1 MGEIR
6 CVDGSILSVV
16 PVACRDRLGEPYEI
30 TLELARDRVPFAAVG
45 ERCGSRLSHL
55 AAQVSA
61 AREDPG
67 QAAVW
72 ADPDDRF
79 PEPQRWHERE
89 PTQGHGPPC
98 GASLESY
105 LPGDREYL
113 SLRARDRTD
122 LPGAGELRCCLR
134 ASAEWLGDDGSP
146 APADAQPADAGQ
158 ACAVPAGATTAYPG
172 QAGPWQAGPGPAGPG
187 APRPG
192 HWRLTRRAVIEAWG
206 NGGIGVRAILTS
218 AELVTFLDTVLREP
232 GVALAGLGP
241 ASAITA
247 GKQLGAGRRP
257 ARRQRGRV
265 PDGFARSCLPDLRAP
280 ARSVPVASGDPQ
292 ARGSDVRR

>member
-1 MGEIR
+1 MGDLL

-79 PEPQRWHERE
+79 PEPRSWHE
-89 PTQGHGPPC
+89 QGQGQRHGLLC

-113 SLRARDRTD
+113 SLRARERTD

-134 ASAEWLGDDGSP
+134 ASAEWLSDDGSP
-146 APADAQPADAGQ
+146 APADAQPTDAQPADAQLADAGQ
-158 ACAVPAGATTAYPG
+158 ACAAPAGATTAYPG
-172 QAGPWQAGPGPAGPG
+172 QAGPWQAGPEPAGPG

-192 HWRLTRRAVIEAWG
+192 RWRLTRRAVI
-206 NGGIGVRAILTS
+206 
-218 AELVTFLDTVLREP
+218 
-232 GVALAGLGP
+232 
-241 ASAITA
+241 
-247 GKQLGAGRRP
+247 
-257 ARRQRGRV
+257 
-265 PDGFARSCLPDLRAP
+265 
-280 ARSVPVASGDPQ
+280 
-292 ARGSDVRR
+292 

>member
-1 MGEIR
+1 MGEIL
-6 CVDGSILSVV
+6 CVDGSVLSVV
-16 PVACRDRLGEPYEI
+16 AVACRDRMGEPYEI

-45 ERCGSRLSHL
+45 ERCGSRLSLL
-55 AAQVSA
+55 AARVSA

-79 PEPQRWHERE
+79 PEPRCWYEHEDE
-89 PTQGHGPPC
+89 PGQGHRPPC
-98 GASLESY
+98 GASLASY

-113 SLRARDRTD
+113 SLRARERTD
-122 LPGAGELRCCLR
+122 PPGAGELRCCLR
-134 ASAEWLGDDGSP
+134 ASAEWLSDDGSP
-146 APADAQPADAGQ
+146 AAADAGQ
-158 ACAVPAGATTAYPG
+158 AV
-172 QAGPWQAGPGPAGPG
+172 PWQAGAGPAGPG
-187 APRPG
+187 VPRPG
-192 HWRLTRRAVIEAWG
+192 RWRLTRRAVIEAWG
-206 NGGIGVRAILTS
+206 DGGIGVRAILTS

-265 PDGFARSCLPDLRAP
+265 PDGFARSCLPALRAP

-292 ARGSDVRR
+292 ARGGDVRR